1 MSLLKHIGDV
11 VRFTQ
16 LPKNKKQ
23 ITFYSEGKNYWP
35 DLQGL
40 VLEILNSTNLNVC
53 FVSSGKD
60 DPGFLIK
67 HKNYQTFKI
76 DEGFVRNWFFENI
89 ETDVF
94 IMTMPDINKYQVKRS
109 KNNVH
114 YIYVQHSLVS
124 LHMVY
129 RKGAFDHYD
138 TIFCAG
144 PHHVQEIKVMERMFN
159 LEPKNLVEHG
169 YPRLDTI
176 LKDRQNKIIQKEI
189 SNSIHILVA
198 PSWGENATIE
208 SGIGIKIVDRLI
220 SSGYKVT
227 LRPHPQTIKFAK
239 NKVDAIIRKYK
250 GNNMF
255 IYESGISG
263 NESLYSSD
271 IMISDWSGAALD
283 YAFGLGKPVWFVDVP
298 RKINNHSYK
307 ELNILPLEVI
317 IREKIGKVIDIT
329 NIEELPYI
337 SNDFIDFNKETINDY
352 VYNVGKSA
360 QAGVKAIKEIFDEK

>member
-1 MSLLKHIGDV
+1 MGLFKNIGDV

-35 DLQGL
+35 DLEGL
-40 VLEILNSTNLNVC
+40 VLEILNTTNLNVC
-53 FVSSGKD
+53 FVSSGGD
-60 DPGFLIK
+60 DPGFLIQ
-67 HKNYQTFKI
+67 HENYRIFKI

-144 PHHVQEIKVMERMFN
+144 PHHVQEIRAMETTLN

-176 LKDRQNKIIQKEI
+176 LKEGQNKIMQKEI
-189 SNSIHILVA
+189 RNSIHILVA

-239 NKVDAIIRKYK
+239 NKIDTIIKKHK

-255 IYESGISG
+255 VYESSISG

-298 RKINNHSYK
+298 RKVNNHSYK
-307 ELNILPLEVI
+307 ELDILPLEVA
-317 IREKIGKVIDIT
+317 IREKIGQVIDI
-329 NIEELPYI
+329 NNLK
-337 SNDFIDFNKETINDY
+337 DFPHMYKNFSDFNKEVRNNY

-360 QAGVKAIKEIFDEK
+360 QVGVEAIKEYFDER

>member
-1 MSLLKHIGDV
+1 MGLFKNIGDLI
-11 VRFTQ
+11 RFTQ

-35 DLQGL
+35 DLEGL
-40 VLEILNSTNLNVC
+40 VLEILNTSNLNVC
-53 FVSSGKD
+53 FVSSDKD

-67 HKNYQTFKI
+67 HENYQKFKI
-76 DEGFVRNWFFENI
+76 DEGFIRNWFFENI
-89 ETDVF
+89 ETDIF

-144 PHHVQEIKVMERMFN
+144 PHHVKEIRAMEKMFN
-159 LEPKNLVEHG
+159 LKPKNLVEHG

-176 LKDRQNKIIQKEI
+176 LKEHQKNI
-189 SNSIHILVA
+189 MQKKAGDSIHILLA

-220 SSGYKVT
+220 SSGYKIT

-239 NKVDAIIRKYK
+239 NKVDEIIKKHK
-250 GNNMF
+250 GNSMF
-255 IYESGISG
+255 AYESSISG

-298 RKINNHSYK
+298 RKVNNNSYK
-307 ELNILPLEVI
+307 ELDIPPLEVI

-329 NIEELPYI
+329 NIEEFPFI
-337 SNDFIDFNKETINDY
+337 FNDHIDFSKEIINDY
-352 VYNVGKSA
+352 VYNVRNSA
-360 QAGVKAIKEIFDEK
+360 HVGAKAIKVIFDEK